1 MFGSGDVLTYS
12 LNDLDILT
20 LLRQHKDQ
28 NRSVSPGL
36 ENGEITTLTMYKNW
50 ILNAAKEMGDIKSG
64 LSLQNLKGPK
74 ANLDEAIKARDAKA
88 HLDNNDSD
96 LLAWMEINPTQKLN

>member
-1 MFGSGDVLTYS
+1 
-12 LNDLDILT
+12 
-20 LLRQHKDQ
+20 
-28 NRSVSPGL
+28 
-36 ENGEITTLTMYKNW
+36 
-50 ILNAAKEMGDIKSG
+50 MGDIKSG